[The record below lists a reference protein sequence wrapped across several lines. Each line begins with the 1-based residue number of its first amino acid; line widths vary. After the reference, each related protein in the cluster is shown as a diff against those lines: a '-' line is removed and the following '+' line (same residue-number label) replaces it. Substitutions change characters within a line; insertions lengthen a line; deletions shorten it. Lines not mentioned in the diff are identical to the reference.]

1 MTYNN
6 LASPRVVEKTMGAL
20 KERGFL
26 PELINTKEAALERIK
41 ELITPESSVM
51 NGSSRTLEEIGF
63 VDYLK
68 SGEHDW
74 KNLHADIL
82 AISDPTEQQEMRKQA
97 LVSEFYLGSVHAL
110 TEDGE
115 LLIASNSGSQ
125 LPHLVS
131 TSNNLILVV
140 GAQKIVPTVSEAWKR
155 LEEYVIPLEEER
167 MQATQGVGTYPSK
180 VLLLNREPNFMGR
193 KVRVLI
199 VKESLGY

>member
-6 LASPRVVEKTMGAL
+6 LASPQVVEKTMGAL

-68 SGEHDW
+68 SGEHGW

-155 LEEYVIPLEEER
+155 LEEQVIPLEEER

>member
-6 LASPRVVEKTMGAL
+6 LASPQVVEKTMGAL

-26 PELINTKEAALERIK
+26 PELIDTKEAALERIK

-68 SGEHDW
+68 SGEHGW

-155 LEEYVIPLEEER
+155 LEEQVIPLEEER

-193 KVRVLI
+193 KVHVLI
-199 VKESLGY
+199 IKESLGY